1 MNINKKFIE
10 ELEDAALEKARMETP
25 DGAQYTSF
33 PLYVA
38 FKSGAEWMKK
48 RMMME
53 AVDATVHLE
62 PGANPVIEIG
72 VGRFGLEARD
82 KVKVIII
89 KDSQQ

>member
-1 MNINKKFIE
+1 MNINKNFTE
-10 ELEDAALEKARMETP
+10 ELEDAALEIARMETP

-38 FKSGAEWMKK
+38 FRSGAEWMKK

-53 AVDATVHLE
+53 AVDTTVHLE

-72 VGRFGLEARD
+72 VGRFGLEVRD

-89 KDSQQ
+89 KESQQ

>member
-72 VGRFGLEARD
+72 VGRFGLKVRD

-89 KDSQQ
+89 KESQQ